1 MSQANEA
8 AVGRRNHPLGLL
20 GRLLLNLIFIVFSI
34 TCVYP
39 IFWIFYS
46 SLKTQAE
53 FAMASLPLPKA
64 PTLVNYISVFT
75 QTKMPLFVFNTA
87 RVTFFTVFL
96 TILFAFIFGYM
107 FSRYSFKG
115 KGLLY
120 TFILIGML
128 VPIHALLVPIYVQ
141 LNGSGLANSWF
152 TLILPY
158 VAFGIP
164 FATILIESFIG
175 TIPRTFEE
183 AAAIDGSSFI
193 RTLFTIILPLAMP
206 VIATIAI
213 IQFFASWNEFSF
225 SLILISKES
234 LRTIQVGLTSFKTMY
249 TTDYPRLMAGMM
261 VGMAPVMIIY
271 FIFSDR
277 IIKGM
282 MAGAIKG

>member
-1 MSQANEA
+1 
-8 AVGRRNHPLGLL
+8 
-20 GRLLLNLIFIVFSI
+20 
-34 TCVYP
+34 
-39 IFWIFYS
+39 
-46 SLKTQAE
+46 
-53 FAMASLPLPKA
+53 
-64 PTLVNYISVFT
+64 
-75 QTKMPLFVFNTA
+75 MPLFVLNSA
-87 RVTFFTVFL
+87 RVTVFTVFL
-96 TILFAFIFGYM
+96 TIVFAFIFGYM

-115 KGLLY
+115 KSILY

-141 LNGSGLANSWF
+141 LNGTGLSNKWY

-206 VIATIAI
+206 IIATIAI
-213 IQFFASWNEFSF
+213 IQFFASWNEFPF
-225 SLILISKES
+225 SLILINKES
-234 LRTIQVGLTSFKTMY
+234 LRTVQVGLTLFKNMY
-249 TTDYPRLMAGMM
+249 ITDYPRLMAGMM
-261 VGMAPVMIIY
+261 VAMTPVMILY

-277 IIKGM
+277 IIRGM